1 MKRTATLLIV
11 LTALLIP
18 TPAHSPSAR
27 AAAPKPIPLVSPEV
41 MKQWNRVAICETGGN
56 WKMHGSR
63 YSGGIGFRNDV
74 WTEYGGQKYAPHAG
88 LATPEEQ
95 VLIAR
100 TIQARAGVPNFV
112 PDQDGRCRG
121 W

>member
-1 MKRTATLLIV
+1 MKRIATLLIV

-27 AAAPKPIPLVSPEV
+27 AATPKPIPLVSPEV

-74 WTEYGGQKYAPHAG
+74 WLEYGGGKYGHYANE
-88 LATPEEQ
+88 ATPEQQ

-100 TIQARAGVPNFV
+100 AIQARAGVPNFV
-112 PDQDGRCRG
+112 PDQDGLCRG

>member
-1 MKRTATLLIV
+1 VKRTALIAIAV
-11 LTALLIP
+11 TALLIP

-74 WTEYGGQKYAPHAG
+74 WVEYGGQKYALHAG

-100 TIQARAGVPNFV
+100 AIQARAGVPNFV